1 MSLISFERP
10 KYISYFLVYWALEIL
25 VAVFNN
31 INKNYL
37 KFELNDL
44 GNEYINLICL
54 NIADLLAGF
63 LVIYTICSISKKV
76 IKKKESKN
84 EIQLIYNDPNNRKFK
99 TKLLILISIL
109 DLLSRSVYF
118 LFFLTGIAE
127 KHIIDIL
134 QMDWVIAIDILS
146 RYFFSRIIL
155 KTKLYKHHF
164 WSILISVVGFIFM
177 SLIDLITIFSESE
190 YELSKKY
197 GGYYLFYQEHYYT
210 H

>member
-1 MSLISFERP
+1 M
-10 KYISYFLVYWALEIL
+10 
-25 VAVFNN
+25 
-31 INKNYL
+31 
-37 KFELNDL
+37 
-44 GNEYINLICL
+44 
-54 NIADLLAGF
+54 
-63 LVIYTICSISKKV
+63 
-76 IKKKESKN
+76 
-84 EIQLIYNDPNNRKFK
+84 
-99 TKLLILISIL
+99 
-109 DLLSRSVYF
+109 LSRSVYF

-197 GGYYLFYQEHYYT
+197 GAYYLFYQEHYYT